1 MSNLCANCKVHYSR
15 QGSSICGL
23 CNDVLSAERRSF
35 IINKSRTLQAAG
47 ESMKKSEILQME
59 ISPRLHGSLGV
70 MQKDLVVERDA
81 IIADALLQEFGDDW
95 SLSELLSSGELTI
108 SRHVGIVQY
117 VSKAGRPILN
127 LMDPTMTWNGRSFDL
142 IQTYASRGTKNED

>member
-1 MSNLCANCKVHYSR
+1 
-15 QGSSICGL
+15 
-23 CNDVLSAERRSF
+23 
-35 IINKSRTLQAAG
+35 
-47 ESMKKSEILQME
+47 ME

-70 MQKDLVVERDA
+70 VQKDLVVERDA

-108 SRHVGIVQY
+108 PRHVGIVRY

-142 IQTYASRGTKNED
+142 KQTYSGLDIKNED